1 MVFHLTKRYK
11 TSLNIVYNTCD
22 KSTVPEGGSGLV
34 ITLDV
39 LGRLGSEDISGA
51 NSLIITLD
59 VPGRLGSEDIS
70 GANSLISKILEP
82 IHQQI
87 TFVILTD

>member
-11 TSLNIVYNTCD
+11 PSLNIVYNTCD
-22 KSTVPEGGSGLV
+22 KSTVAEGGSGLV
-34 ITLDV
+34 ITL
-39 LGRLGSEDISGA
+39 
-51 NSLIITLD
+51 N
-59 VPGRLGSEDIS
+59 VPGRLGPEDIS

-87 TFVILTD
+87 TFVFFYK

>member
-11 TSLNIVYNTCD
+11 PSLGIVFNTCD
-22 KSTVPEGGSGLV
+22 KSTVAEGESGLV
-34 ITLDV
+34 IMLDV

-51 NSLIITLD
+51 NSLI
-59 VPGRLGSEDIS
+59 
-70 GANSLISKILEP
+70 SKFLEP

-87 TFVILTD
+87 TFFFYRLKI